1 DGAGAVVVE
10 ACEEGGVLGFVQHSD
25 GSRGK
30 VLACGSRQLENPYFT
45 GQDFMRYVQMDG
57 REVFAFAVRQ
67 VPASIEEALEKAG
80 IGMEDVDLF
89 VLHQANRRIIEGISR
104 RLKAE
109 LSKFPVN
116 LDRVGNMS
124 SAAIPVLLD
133 ELNRQGRLVP
143 GMTLVLSGFG
153 AGLTYGACVIKW

>member
-1 DGAGAVVVE
+1 MAE
-10 ACEEGGVLGFVQHSD
+10 QCESGGMLEFVQHSD

-45 GQDFMRYVQMDG
+45 QPDFMQSVQMDG

-67 VPASIEEALEKAG
+67 VPASIEEVLEKAG
-80 IGMEDVDLF
+80 MGVEDVDLF
-89 VLHQANRRIIEGISR
+89 VLHQANRRIIEGISK
-104 RLKAE
+104 RLKTDI
-109 LSKFPVN
+109 SKFPIN

-153 AGLTYGACVIKW
+153 AGLTYGACVLKW